1 MKLVDMSLND
11 YIVKAQDKSSVP
23 GGGSVAALCGTL
35 AASLAAMVLNLS
47 GAEEQ
52 AKEYDIYSK
61 QLRRNI
67 DDDSTSFDGVLK
79 AFRMP
84 KTTEEEKKARRLAI
98 EEGYKE
104 AIEVPMLTMQCSYLI
119 IYTLIK
125 HEAYI
130 GDEALSDLY
139 LAADLALTAFNGA
152 KDTAMINV
160 EALKD
165 DATRAVYEDKIE
177 SMTETMT
184 EAYNRLQATYRV

>member
-11 YIVKAQDKSSVP
+11 YIIKAQDKSSVP
-23 GGGSVAALCGTL
+23 GGGSVAALCGAL
-35 AASLAAMVLNLS
+35 AASLASMVLNLS

-61 QLRRNI
+61 QLRANI

-104 AIEVPMLTMQCSYLI
+104 AIEVPILTMQSSCLI
-119 IYTLIK
+119 VEMLIK
-125 HEAYI
+125 HEAYM

-152 KDTAMINV
+152 EDTAVLNV

-177 SMTETMT
+177 DIIERMA
-184 EAYNRLQATYRV
+184 EAYDRLQATYRA

>member
-11 YIVKAQDKSSVP
+11 YIIKAQDKSSVP
-23 GGGSVAALCGTL
+23 GGGSVAALCGAL

-52 AKEYDIYSK
+52 AKEYDIFSK
-61 QLRRNI
+61 QLRSNI

-84 KTTEEEKKARRLAI
+84 KTTEEEKKARRIAI

-104 AIEVPMLTMQCSYLI
+104 AIDVPFLTMQCSYLI
-119 IYTLIK
+119 IHTLIK
-125 HEAYI
+125 NEAYM

-152 KDTAMINV
+152 KDTAVLNIK
-160 EALKD
+160 ALKD

-177 SMTETMT
+177 DAIERMAEHFLDHG
-184 EAYNRLQATYRV
+184 LQL